1 MATFNLIRNSRVL
14 FTTNV
19 NATTGI
25 VDTTTAQAC
34 TAANTQ
40 EITVLDGFTFSQGT
54 GVDTIQISEA
64 GAAPSRGERAF
75 NTALNP
81 VDFSFSTYL
90 KPVSQ
95 DTVRCEESHL
105 WNALFGTTAL
115 TDTGIAIAFTGTP
128 AGTVAAAGA
137 STPATYTIVGT
148 TLTTTLVTNDIITL
162 KGVAGA
168 NANELNTQ
176 YKVASTSAT
185 TIVLNFLSPP
195 ETVTGVAG
203 VFTATQTLWG
213 HKTSFVSQPA
223 VTLDTAGTIVG
234 VNKVAGA
241 SYAEITTVRSN
252 VNQLLPFG
260 MIMIVDNITYVID
273 NCAFD
278 QAQINFDLAGVAT
291 VQWTGKGT
299 ALRQL
304 STSITFTNPTP
315 VTVSGVVT
323 TAPSIGNITTTTTAT
338 ATTTVALAS
347 ALPVGTVI
355 RAGGDIIGVVGTL
368 AAAAQSTILLAA
380 VASRAVTAVA
390 ATATLPVV
398 LTAGITG
405 QCAPRFSANNY
416 ITNKLSTAS
425 LQLGIAGSGTTNY
438 VIPLTG
444 GTITVAN
451 NINYVTPANIGVVNQ
466 PIGYYTGTRAITGNL
481 TAYLR
486 TGTTGTGALLSA
498 LLTGAATTTETKYE
512 LGVQIGG
519 AVTATRVE
527 ILASGCSLQIPAIN
541 SQSVLAT
548 TINFTVQGFEAFANT
563 GANFDLE
570 AVNDMRVRYFSV

>member
-25 VDTTTAQAC
+25 VDTNTVGAC

-64 GAAPSRGERAF
+64 GATPSRGERAF
-75 NTALNP
+75 NTMLNP

-90 KPVSQ
+90 KPVTQ

-105 WNALFGTTAL
+105 WNALFGNTAL
-115 TDTGIAIAFTGTP
+115 TDTGTAIAFTGTP
-128 AGTVAAAGA
+128 VGVQVPATTT
-137 STPATYTIVGT
+137 TPATYTITGT
-148 TLTTTLVTNDIITL
+148 TLSTTLVAGDIITL

-185 TIVLNFLSPP
+185 AIVLSFLSPP
-195 ETVTGVAG
+195 ETVTGTVG
-203 VFTATQTLWG
+203 VFTAAQTLWG

-223 VTLDTAGTIVG
+223 VALDTGGIVVG
-234 VNKVAGA
+234 VNKVTGA
-241 SYAEITTVRSN
+241 SYGEITTARSN

-260 MIMIVDNITYVID
+260 MIMLIDNITYVID
-273 NCAFD
+273 NCAID

-299 ALRQL
+299 TLRQL
-304 STSITFTNPTP
+304 GTSITFTNPTA

-323 TAPSIGNITTTTTAT
+323 TAPSIGNITSTTTAT
-338 ATTTVALAS
+338 LTTTVALAN
-347 ALPVGTVI
+347 ALPIGTVI
-355 RAGGDIIGVVGTL
+355 RAGGDIIGITNTIST
-368 AAAAQSTILLAA
+368 AAQNSIVLTA
-380 VASRAVTAVA
+380 VASRVVTGVA

-398 LTAGITG
+398 LTGGITG

-425 LQLGIAGSGTTNY
+425 LQLGIAGSGNTNY

-486 TGTTGTGALLSA
+486 TGTSSTSALLSA

-519 AVTATRVE
+519 AATATRVE

-548 TINFTVQGFEAFANT
+548 TINFTVQGFEAFTNT